1 MAPAVVFYDGV
12 CGFCDHT
19 VRFVLQHDDAGA
31 FRFAPLQSR
40 YATAVLA
47 RHGRDA
53 ADLDTVCLLVDPD
66 GPGERLL
73 ARSDAIFAIFDGLG
87 GIWRIVALGR
97 FAPQWLRDAAYGAFA
112 RRRYRWF
119 GRFDECRLPSPRLRE
134 RFVSQALE
142 EIDPPPALRSLDHG

>member
-19 VRFVLQHDDAGA
+19 VRFVLRHDDAAA
-31 FRFAPLQSR
+31 FRFAPLQSD
-40 YATAVLA
+40 YAAAVLS

-53 ADLDTVCLLVDPD
+53 SDLDTVCLLVDPD

-73 ARSDAIFAIFDGLG
+73 ARSDAVFAIFAGLG
-87 GIWRIVALGR
+87 GFWRIVALGR
-97 FAPQWLRDAAYGAFA
+97 FVPRPLRDAAYGAFA

-119 GRFDECRLPSPRLRE
+119 GRFEQCQLPSPRLRE
-134 RFVSQALE
+134 RFARQALDE
-142 EIDPPPALRSLDHG
+142 NDPAPALGSGSV